1 MVFLSSFMALRLW
14 SFFSIVENGY
24 TVVDNEKTESILSKQ
39 FCKLNKCPVCKNNK
53 YGLVTNKC
61 PLIDLRK
68 LKRCKVIKESD
79 VIFGDLS
86 LLGWVVL
93 KSDEKFN
100 HDLNAPLA
108 RLCAIE
114 KGLLGKVGKH

>member
-1 MVFLSSFMALRLW
+1 MITLLLTMKKTEIILSSQ
-14 SFFSIVENGY
+14 FF
-24 TVVDNEKTESILSKQ
+24 
-39 FCKLNKCPVCKNNK
+39 KLEKCPVCKNNK

-68 LKRCKVIKESD
+68 LKSCKGLKEYD
-79 VIFGDLS
+79 VILGDLNF
-86 LLGWVVL
+86 LGWVVL
-93 KSDEKFN
+93 KSDERFN

>member
-1 MVFLSSFMALRLW
+1 MALRLW

-24 TVVDNEKTESILSKQ
+24 TDVDNEKTESILSKQ

-53 YGLVTNKC
+53 YGLVANKC

-68 LKRCKVIKESD
+68 LKRCKVLKESG

-93 KSDEKFN
+93 KYDERFN
-100 HDLNAPLA
+100 DDLNEHLA
-108 RLCAIE
+108 KLCAIE
-114 KGLLGKVGKH
+114 KGYWER